1 MSCRGPFTDVKVHT
15 AKCSVC
21 DRRNRNTLH
30 KCVECGEQFCRD
42 CFALLPPSKAHGP
55 SDATQPDDVENNNS
69 GADDSGSGAPGSGA
83 PGSGAFGSGATVA
96 ISDSN
101 RPGSNA
107 LGLNAP
113 SSNSQNPSTRRGVNN
128 AGPVMS
134 ASTRS
139 SKAPQRALTDANLP
153 AATRSVNNARD
164 TPHFR
169 STSSI
174 ARPSS
179 SPVAQN
185 ISASRSDSL
194 RDSPIFSDDGRS
206 PPGTARRSITLAQ
219 DPPVSRPSAP
229 VDPALTP
236 RRSPRKRA
244 RLSTYHVTEV
254 PGTLFRSVVTRQEK
268 FEVTTD
274 DAFTEPAFD
283 AVRATP
289 VIPEPKAS
297 AASAL
302 LTPGGCFP
310 FADLKRNRVAQ
321 LPTPITSS
329 PSQAHYHI
337 TLPSSSA
344 NSTLPETPRPRL
356 TGRAPGPKGL
366 TAAQA
371 KQDLTSMSTSPPD
384 FPITR
389 KRPAYTELT
398 KSSNNNHARLFAH
411 STASGIQAVQFT
423 TAPMPGYNGGSFGSS
438 VGKDPRAPIVISDD
452 EDDGDL
458 FVSNIRELPGHRA
471 PAVTPATDLNGTP
484 APRTTPILSIA
495 TERLAT
501 EHATHDDMHIDAT
514 ADQIKTECSPAPE
527 EDQTAAIQ
535 EDVNVVNIVESHVS
549 SDPVNAPGLDDGAP
563 TLEEGVTFDDTPTSP
578 LSSPPSSNASDIT
591 EEDVNSDD
599 SIVDQPD
606 DDDSEPMDGE
616 DSESSYD
623 TPLSDLEAAPKV
635 RVSSRLRP
643 RHSLL
648 PPHNSGATLCPT
660 PQRTKD
666 AQEGKKDPR
675 PQTTEWDALVATL
688 PLSEDF
694 YKKKEEDVKPFSKLG
709 LLEPSTPVLR
719 DDLRPIGSQKDL
731 PRELRWNDSWNNG
744 GASRG
749 RPKKASAMETPED
762 YSDED
767 VALKS
772 RAPRPSRGEPY
783 HTSRTRYEMIGN
795 AAQAP
800 TAPSTVS
807 RKKGNSSNASGHD
820 NKADAPTMGR
830 SSARST
836 NTFSE
841 TDTSSSPAGR
851 NVRRFTN
858 KLRYSQLDE
867 DTVMEDAAPRK
878 QKYAQAGPH
887 SLKPHI
893 APVHHTAGQDN
904 AATSLARRRPAP
916 TSSNSEGA
924 APKRPKLD
932 LPSNKKNQANAPRA
946 DTQSQRITQQPP
958 APRVAAPPRHP
969 PRRPLSKV
977 GRILSQ
983 AWETS
988 HARPAPQPR
997 SNENNNP
1004 FVRTTTTTA
1013 SETSPFIRAGR
1024 PTTAPRASS
1033 SSTLAGAS
1041 GTQGP
1046 AAPRTTSTLAIAP
1059 TTFPALLRY
1068 NNNSAAVAP
1077 RSADPIRPG
1086 ARAPVTNNTGN
1097 AFARP
1102 VARSPATGLVREE
1115 RAAREVVVDEEYG
1128 DGDKDGDVEMRDG
1141 DEWVSEVHRQIA
1153 KLREREGR

>member
-55 SDATQPDDVENNNS
+55 SDTTQPDDVENNNS

-83 PGSGAFGSGATVA
+83 FGPGAAVPS
-96 ISDSN
+96 SDSN

-107 LGLNAP
+107 LGPNAP

-139 SKAPQRALTDANLP
+139 SKEPQRALTDANLP

-169 STSSI
+169 STPSI

-179 SPVAQN
+179 SSVAQN

-194 RDSPIFSDDGRS
+194 RDSPIFSDGRS
-206 PPGTARRSITLAQ
+206 PPGTARRFITLAQ

-244 RLSTYHVTEV
+244 RLSTYHVVEV
-254 PGTLFRSVVTRQEK
+254 P
-268 FEVTTD
+268 
-274 DAFTEPAFD
+274 EPAFD
-283 AVRATP
+283 AVTATP
-289 VIPEPKAS
+289 AIPEPKAS

-310 FADLKRNRVAQ
+310 FTDLKRNRVTQ

-344 NSTLPETPRPRL
+344 NSTLLETPRRRL

-411 STASGIQAVQFT
+411 STASGIQAVQST

-438 VGKDPRAPIVISDD
+438 VSKDPRAPIVISDD

-458 FVSNIRELPGHRA
+458 SVSNIRELPGHRA
-471 PAVTPATDLNGTP
+471 PAVTPATDLSGTP
-484 APRTTPILSIA
+484 APRMTPILSIA
-495 TERLAT
+495 TERLTT
-501 EHATHDDMHIDAT
+501 EHATHDDMHVDAT

-527 EDQTAAIQ
+527 EDLTTAIQ
-535 EDVNVVNIVESHVS
+535 EDLNVVNMVESHVF

-563 TLEEGVTFDDTPTSP
+563 TLEEGVTFDDTPISS

-606 DDDSEPMDGE
+606 DDSEPVDGG

-643 RHSLL
+643 RHSLP

-666 AQEGKKDPR
+666 AQEEKKDPR

-694 YKKKEEDVKPFSKLG
+694 YKKKEEGVKPFSKLG
-709 LLEPSTPVLR
+709 LLEPSKPVLR

-749 RPKKASAMETPED
+749 RPKKASARETPED

-767 VALKS
+767 VAFKS

-851 NVRRFTN
+851 NVRRFTDN
-858 KLRYSQLDE
+858 LRYSQLDE
-867 DTVMEDAAPRK
+867 DTVMEDAAPPK
-878 QKYAQAGPH
+878 QKYAQGGPH

-893 APVHHTAGQDN
+893 VPVHRIAGQDN

-932 LPSNKKNQANAPRA
+932 LPSNKKNQTNAPRA
-946 DTQSQRITQQPP
+946 DTQSQRTTQQPP
-958 APRVAAPPRHP
+958 APRVAAPPRQP

-988 HARPAPQPR
+988 HARLAPQPC
-997 SNENNNP
+997 SNENSNP

-1013 SETSPFIRAGR
+1013 RETSPFIRTGR
-1024 PTTAPRASS
+1024 PTTARRDSS

-1046 AAPRTTSTLAIAP
+1046 AAPRTTSTLAAAP

-1115 RAAREVVVDEEYG
+1115 MAAREVVVDEEYG
-1128 DGDKDGDVEMRDG
+1128 DEDKDGDVEMRDG

-1153 KLREREGR
+1153 KLREREGM

>member
-15 AKCSVC
+15 AKCS
-21 DRRNRNTLH
+21 
-30 KCVECGEQFCRD
+30 
-42 CFALLPPSKAHGP
+42 AHGP
-55 SDATQPDDVENNNS
+55 SDTTQPDDVENNNS
-69 GADDSGSGAPGSGA
+69 GADESGSGA
-83 PGSGAFGSGATVA
+83 PGSGAFGSGVTVPS
-96 ISDSN
+96 SDSN

-107 LGLNAP
+107 LGPNAP

-128 AGPVMS
+128 ADPVMS

-139 SKAPQRALTDANLP
+139 SKVPQRALTDANLP
-153 AATRSVNNARD
+153 AATRFVNNARD

-179 SPVAQN
+179 SSVAQN

-206 PPGTARRSITLAQ
+206 PPGTAHRSITFAQ
-219 DPPVSRPSAP
+219 DPPVSRSSAP

-244 RLSTYHVTEV
+244 RLSTYHVAEV

-310 FADLKRNRVAQ
+310 FTDLKRNRVAQ

-329 PSQAHYHI
+329 PSQVYYHI

-344 NSTLPETPRPRL
+344 NSTLLETPRRRL

-371 KQDLTSMSTSPPD
+371 KQDLTSMSTSPPGC
-384 FPITR
+384 PIIR
-389 KRPAYTELT
+389 KRPASTELT

-411 STASGIQAVQFT
+411 STAPGIQAVQST

-452 EDDGDL
+452 GDDSDL
-458 FVSNIRELPGHRA
+458 SISKIRELPGHRA
-471 PAVTPATDLNGTP
+471 PAVTPAAELSSTP
-484 APRTTPILSIA
+484 APRTTPVLSIA

-501 EHATHDDMHIDAT
+501 EHATHDDMHVDAT
-514 ADQIKTECSPAPE
+514 ADQIKTERSPAPE
-527 EDQTAAIQ
+527 EDRTAAIQ
-535 EDVNVVNIVESHVS
+535 EDVNVVNMVESHVS
-549 SDPVNAPGLDDGAP
+549 SDPVNAPGLDDGSP

-606 DDDSEPMDGE
+606 DDNSEPVDGE
-616 DSESSYD
+616 DSESSYEA
-623 TPLSDLEAAPKV
+623 PPSDPEATPKV
-635 RVSSRLRP
+635 RVSSRLRT

-660 PQRTKD
+660 SQRTKSG
-666 AQEGKKDPR
+666 QEEKKDPR
-675 PQTTEWDALVATL
+675 PQTTEWDALVETL
-688 PLSEDF
+688 ALSEDF
-694 YKKKEEDVKPFSKLG
+694 YNKKKEDVKPFSKLG
-709 LLEPSTPVLR
+709 LLEPSKPVLR

-731 PRELRWNDSWNNG
+731 PRELRWNDSRNNG

-767 VALKS
+767 VAFKS
-772 RAPRPSRGEPY
+772 RAPRPSHGKPY
-783 HTSRTRYEMIGN
+783 PTSRTRYEMVGN
-795 AAQAP
+795 AAEAP
-800 TAPSTVS
+800 TAPSTVI
-807 RKKGNSSNASGHD
+807 RRKGNSSNASGHD
-820 NKADAPTMGR
+820 NNADAPTMGR

-841 TDTSSSPAGR
+841 ADTNSSPAGR
-851 NVRRFTN
+851 KVRHFTGN
-858 KLRYSQLDE
+858 LRYSQLDE
-867 DTVMEDAAPRK
+867 DTVMEDAAPTK
-878 QKYAQAGPH
+878 QKYAQGGPH

-924 APKRPKLD
+924 APKRLKLD

-946 DTQSQRITQQPP
+946 YTQSQRTIQQPP
-958 APRVAAPPRHP
+958 ASRVAAPPRQP
-969 PRRPLSKV
+969 LRRPLSKV

-997 SNENNNP
+997 SSENNNP

-1024 PTTAPRASS
+1024 PTTSPRASS
-1033 SSTLAGAS
+1033 SSTLVGAS

-1046 AAPRTTSTLAIAP
+1046 AAPRTMSTLAAAP
-1059 TTFPALLRY
+1059 TTFPAFLRY
-1068 NNNSAAVAP
+1068 NNNNNNNNKAAVAP

-1097 AFARP
+1097 PFARP

-1128 DGDKDGDVEMRDG
+1128 DEDKDGDVEMRDG